1 MRFQASLALAVLLTV
16 LCDFELLWCSPFV
29 YRFLDFELLVVA
41 VFWTFSA
48 PAIWPWFLLER
59 NSTQLTT
66 ASALNLFFFFFFFI
80 GVRPGVFVLS
90 WRER

>member
-1 MRFQASLALAVLLTV
+1 V
-16 LCDFELLWCSPFV
+16 
-29 YRFLDFELLVVA
+29 DFELLVVA

-66 ASALNLFFFFFFFI
+66 ASALNLFFFFFFI
-80 GVRPGVFVLS
+80 GVRRGVFVLS
-90 WRER
+90 WRERRLVGDFFCAR